1 MIVSVVLPP
10 MPYGARI
17 VCGLLGTLL
26 AGILNLVFRRA
37 RWRWQQFPAA
47 LAVSAVV
54 ILAASWAGLDSG
66 NRTEY
71 AFLGAVVGI
80 TCIRGSR
87 PAQPLKDFP
96 LRAIVVVATAAALGP
111 VVGLAAH
118 YLRYQ
123 LGRVRLA
130 DQWEIARSLDDGV
143 VDSIAGAVLMA
154 IMVAGS
160 WDLWRSAAPKQ
171 GDVPASEAP
180 VGGVGETRRPHAAEH
195 PDVPPSEAPGG

>member
-1 MIVSVVLPP
+1 MIVSVGLPP
-10 MPYGARI
+10 MPYGDRI

-26 AGILNLVFRRA
+26 GGILNLVFRRA

-54 ILAASWAGLDSG
+54 ILAVSWAGLNSG

-80 TCIRGSR
+80 AWIRGSR

-96 LRAIVVVATAAALGP
+96 LRAIAVVGAAAALGP
-111 VVGLAAH
+111 LIGLAAH
-118 YLRYQ
+118 YVRYR

-154 IMVAGS
+154 IMVASS
-160 WDLWRSAAPKQ
+160 WSLWRSAAPNQ
-171 GDVPASEAP
+171 AEVPPSEAP
-180 VGGVGETRRPHAAEH
+180 VGGVGEARRPHAAEH